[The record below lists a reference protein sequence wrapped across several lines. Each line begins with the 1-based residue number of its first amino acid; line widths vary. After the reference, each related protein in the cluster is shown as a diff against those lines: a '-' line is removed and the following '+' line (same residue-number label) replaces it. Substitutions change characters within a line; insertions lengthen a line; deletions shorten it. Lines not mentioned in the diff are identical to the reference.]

1 MKNIHKPQIKLFLNI
16 FLFLNVFISLNLS
29 CIAHLHSERS
39 YQNAWC
45 SVNDGIEEYRNKD
58 HTRVDCLT
66 DTHAVE
72 FDFANKWA
80 ESVGQALHY
89 QLMTNKRAKVVLILE
104 DPTHQKIYYNR
115 VLALSRIYDFDVEYI
130 TTEILNINEGKCNN
144 PHCKCN
150 KLSKT

>member
-1 MKNIHKPQIKLFLNI
+1 MELTLKIKLILI
-16 FLFLNVFISLNLS
+16 FACLCVISPLKSTCL
-29 CIAHLHSERS
+29 AHLHSESS
-39 YQNAWC
+39 YQLAWC
-45 SVNDGIEEYRNKD
+45 SVHNGIIEYRNSD
-58 HTRVDCLT
+58 CTRVDCLT
-66 DTHAVE
+66 NTHAVE

-104 DPTHQKIYYNR
+104 DQTRQKVYYNR